1 MKNNVKR
8 LLSLV
13 VAVLM
18 AFSVSASALTLEAG
32 DASLEMANSSRVLES
47 KTAASYDLSAIR
59 NGRTF
64 AVSGKADDEI
74 AADQIVTIM
83 VELADAP
90 AMEVY
95 SQYKAATAYANSLRE
110 KQDVAVKNIRK
121 ALNVDVDVMY
131 NYTLLFNGFSFM
143 GEYRLV
149 EELNRMEGVSAFVA
163 AEWDCPE
170 IQLFNSTDMVG
181 AINAWDLDYTGAG
194 TAIAIVD
201 TGMMVNH
208 PAFSTEPEEDTLRFT
223 QDDISAA
230 IAGGHLQ
237 GAGNSSLTLS
247 NVWYSAKI
255 PFRWNY
261 VHNSYDVAHVY
272 NDHGTHVAGIAAGN
286 GGEIQGVA
294 KDAQLVAMQVFGD
307 SGGAGWGQ
315 ILAALEDCVVLGV
328 DAANLSLG
336 SPCGFST
343 YYAPSYATTFENL
356 VNAGVNLSM
365 SAGNENTTAEHNRY
379 GYPADYNPDY
389 GVVGSP
395 SSWPESLS
403 IASVDNSKSSSY
415 TIENVATG
423 SLYSYTENDENVA
436 KLVATFGG
444 QTLDFVAV
452 PGYGDVADF
461 DGVDVN
467 GKVAVIKR
475 GEINFVDKGKN
486 AQANGAIACIIYNNV
501 DGSINMVSDPAIT
514 IPFVFVLKDSGDEM
528 AAQGQGQILVN
539 TEQSIVDVPGGGQPS
554 SFSSWGPT
562 SDLHIKPEITAP
574 GGNIYSSTDP
584 RPSMSG
590 AYYQAWSGT
599 SMSAP
604 HVSGGMAIVTSYVNE
619 MFPDL
624 STAEKQNMVD
634 TILMSTANPVE
645 DADGAFAA
653 VRSQGAGLMD
663 LADAVTTTSYITVPG
678 SVRPKIE
685 LGDDPDY
692 TGVFE
697 LTFNVVNFGDTDLSY
712 VVEPFVLMDDL
723 AAIAYGPDAEHPYV
737 IGRTMTSMDITEYCE
752 IDAPETIMVPAGE
765 TKEVNVTITIA
776 DEELLDYIE
785 YYYPTGNYIEGFI
798 ELYAQGGMNGD
809 VNGDGEVNSLD
820 AIAVMRYAMGLE
832 ELENLAAADVNGDG
846 NVDMADALL
855 IMRAAMGLEE
865 GVVAGGSE
873 KGADLNVPFLGFYG
887 DWNYAPMFDLGFY
900 YDDFSWGFQPDY
912 DNIIGSV
919 YNNQVY
925 GLGINPYVETDD
937 LSYYNEDRNA
947 VSPNEDGFLDT
958 AEYLR
963 MGLLRNSAEVSYELV
978 EPNGN
983 VVTLSH
989 QEEVRKS
996 YYSSSNSTYTNLGT
1010 DMGMPRW
1017 NAATYMEQDV
1027 ALRIRAEL
1035 ANDGSV
1041 TTNAYAPEDNMFGEW
1056 IIPIHVDG
1064 TAPTAEVVSFQNGTL
1079 EVDVYDEHYAAYV
1092 GVWTGSVADGA
1103 VILESCVGQEGIF
1116 EDGRGADHQAS
1127 FMGVEDGMIVC
1138 VADYAGNEMA
1148 YQLQNGQLV
1157 PVADSWS
1164 HQSGSGEIPD
1174 LDIYSFA
1181 YGLSAGGDGTPWIAF
1196 NTKHIGDYLG
1206 IPGGMSSDTSEYKCG
1221 GAVIGAKIY
1230 GVNGNNQLVFLDAS
1244 TSNWQGPRTVGP
1256 LSQNFYEIAYNPAD
1270 GNLYGVAGFSDLYR
1284 INPETAEVTMVS
1296 ELEYGAVA
1304 MSFDDDGTLY
1314 VIDVYGALSVVDA
1327 ATGEWQGDVVESF
1340 GINPVN
1346 LSSGNVYPQCGAVIG
1361 DWFMWIAIDYTITDF
1376 SQIRMIATKLS
1387 TGDYVDLG
1395 NPYIDVGSILN
1406 FWPKCIFGFENE
1418 PAEIPE
1424 SSVDPVDFYD
1434 NFESATFNWDTV
1446 DADGDGMTWEVKYW
1460 EDGLYQDGSRAA
1472 VSYSWLD
1479 EILYP
1484 DNYMISQPIQIGEGE
1499 KYLSYFTAS
1508 ANNSEGADID
1518 EHWQVIVIPEG
1529 MSYEDGIVVDEQ
1541 IMTTAAVTEY
1551 LVDLSDF
1558 AGETVQ
1564 IAFRH
1569 FDCFDE
1575 YTLIIDSIGI
1585 GNMK

>member
-32 DASLEMANSSRVLES
+32 DTSLEMVNSSRVLES

-110 KQDVAVKNIRK
+110 KQDVAVKKIRK
-121 ALNVDVDVMY
+121 DLNVDVDVMY

-149 EELNRMEGVSAFVA
+149 EELNKMEGVNAFVA

-194 TAIAIVD
+194 AAIAIVD
-201 TGMMVNH
+201 TGMMVDH
-208 PAFSTEPEEDTLRFT
+208 PAFSNEPEEDTLRFT

-261 VHNSYDVAHVY
+261 VHNNYNVAHVY

-307 SGGAGWGQ
+307 SGGAGWGA

-343 YYAPSYATTFENL
+343 YYAPSYASTFENL

-365 SAGNENTTAEHNRY
+365 SAGNENTTAEKNRY

-423 SLYSYTENDENVA
+423 SLYSYTENDENAA

-452 PGYGDVADF
+452 PGYGELGDYANI
-461 DGVDVN
+461 DVN
-467 GKVAVIKR
+467 GKVAVVSR
-475 GEINFVDKGKN
+475 GETTFVEKGQN
-486 AQANGAIACIIYNNV
+486 AQANGAIACIIYNNT
-501 DGSINMVSDPAIT
+501 DGSINMVSDPSIT

-528 AAQGQGQILVN
+528 AAQGQGQIIIN
-539 TEQSIVDVPGGGQPS
+539 TEQSIMDVPGGGQPS

-604 HVSGGMAIVTSYVNE
+604 HVAGGMAIVTSYVNE

-645 DADGAFAA
+645 DKDGAFAA

-678 SVRPKIE
+678 SVRPKLE

-697 LTFNVVNFGDTDLSY
+697 FTFTVNNFGETDLSY

-737 IGRTMTSMDITEYCE
+737 IGRTMTSLDITAYCE
-752 IDAPETIMVPAGE
+752 IEAPETIMVPAGE
-765 TKEVNVTITIA
+765 TKDVDVTITLA
-776 DEELLDYIE
+776 DEELIDYIL
-785 YYYPTGNYIEGFI
+785 YYYPAGNYIEGFI

-820 AIAVMRYAMGLE
+820 AIAVMRYAMGLQ
-832 ELENLAAADVNGDG
+832 ELDNLAAADVNGDG
-846 NVDMADALL
+846 KVDMADALL

-900 YDDFSWGFQPDY
+900 YDDFSWGFQPDS

-919 YNNQVY
+919 YNNQVF

-963 MGLLRNSAEVSYELV
+963 VGLLRNSADAGYELI

-996 YYSSSNSTYTNLGT
+996 FYYSSGGYYTNLGT

-1017 NAATYMEQDV
+1017 NAATYMNQDV
-1027 ALRIRAEL
+1027 ALRIYANL
-1035 ANDGSV
+1035 ANDGAVS
-1041 TTNAYAPEDNMFGEW
+1041 TNAYDTEDNMFGEW
-1056 IIPIHVDG
+1056 IIPIYVDG
-1064 TAPTAEVVSFQNGTL
+1064 AAPTAEVASFANGVLTL
-1079 EVDVYDEHYAAYV
+1079 DVTDEHYVAYV
-1092 GVWTGSVADGA
+1092 GAFEGEVSGDALSLSALIAQEGLFEEERGMTSEVVFEGVADGD
-1103 VILESCVGQEGIF
+1103 IICL
-1116 EDGRGADHQAS
+1116 
-1127 FMGVEDGMIVC
+1127 
-1138 VADYAGNEMA
+1138 ADYAGNEIA
-1148 YQLQNGQLV
+1148 YMLQNGDLV

-1174 LDIYSFA
+1174 LDIYCYA
-1181 YGLSAGGDGTPWIAF
+1181 KGISAGGPGTPWLAF

-1206 IPGGMSSDTSEYKCG
+1206 IPGNMTSDTSNYKCG

-1230 GVNGNNQLVFLDAS
+1230 GVDENNQLVFIDAS
-1244 TSNWQGPRTVGP
+1244 ASNWVGPRAVGT
-1256 LSQNFYEIAYNPAD
+1256 LTNSYYELAYNPAD
-1270 GNLYGVAGFSDLYR
+1270 GNLYGVSGFSYIYQID
-1284 INPETAEVTMVS
+1284 PERATETYVCD
-1296 ELEYGAVA
+1296 LEYGAVA
-1304 MSFDDDGTLY
+1304 MSFDEDGTLY
-1314 VIDVYGALSVVDA
+1314 VVDVYGALSVVDL
-1327 ATGEWQGDVVESF
+1327 ATGAWQYDVVESF

-1346 LSSGNVYPQCGAVIG
+1346 LSSGNVYAQCGAVIG
-1361 DWFMWIAIDYTITDF
+1361 NWFMWIAVDYTITDY

-1395 NPYIDVGSILN
+1395 NPYIDVGSILTI
-1406 FWPKCIFGFENE
+1406 WPKCIFGFENE
-1418 PAEIPE
+1418 PVEIPE
-1424 SSVDPVDFYD
+1424 SSVDPVDFYE
-1434 NFESATFNWDTV
+1434 NFESADFNWDTV

-1472 VSYSWLD
+1472 VSYSWYD

-1484 DNYMISQPIQIGEGE
+1484 DNYMISQPIEIGEGE
-1499 KYLSYFTAS
+1499 KFLSYFTAS
-1508 ANNSEGADID
+1508 ANTSEGADID
-1518 EHWQVIVIPEG
+1518 EHWQVLVIPEG